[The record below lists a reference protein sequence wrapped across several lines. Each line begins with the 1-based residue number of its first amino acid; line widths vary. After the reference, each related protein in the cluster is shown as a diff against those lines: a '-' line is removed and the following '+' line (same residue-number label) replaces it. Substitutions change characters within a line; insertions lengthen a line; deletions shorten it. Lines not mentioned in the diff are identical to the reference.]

1 MLHIT
6 DITLR
11 IAGRALLQG
20 ASVDVPAGKR
30 AGLIGRN
37 GAGKSTLLKAI
48 LGEIGLDDGSIT
60 IRNGARVGTVA
71 QEAPAGETTP
81 LEAVLAADLE
91 RAALMHEAETTTDPN
106 RIGEAHARLLEI
118 DAHSA
123 PSRAAAIL
131 DGLGFDTEAQ
141 QRPLSSFSGGWRMRV
156 ALAAALFAE
165 PDLLLLDE
173 PSNHLD
179 LEAALWLENFLTTY
193 PRTLVIVS
201 HDRDLLDS
209 AVDMTIHFDNAKLVA
224 YPGGY
229 SQFERIRAE
238 RLAHDRAHAVK
249 RESERARLQAFVDRF
264 KAKASKATQAQ
275 SRMKRIA
282 KLEPMPTVLEEASIN
297 LAFPEPE
304 ELAPPL
310 ITLDGVSVGYET
322 GKPILKR
329 LGLRLDPDDRVALLG
344 ANGNGKS
351 TFAKLLA
358 GRLAAM
364 TGEMRRSNKLNV
376 GYFAQHQIEELTLGL
391 TARQQMASLMPK
403 ATDTEVRSRL
413 GRFGF
418 SQQKADVLVEKL
430 SGGEKARL
438 VFALITVDKPQ
449 LLILDEP
456 TNHLDIDARESLVRA
471 IGDFPGA
478 VILVSH
484 DRRLVDLVADRLW
497 LVEDGTVANFDGDV
511 EAYTKRV
518 LEKRR
523 RSGGAK
529 KAETEKPAKKSGGGV
544 SLGPLKKKAKAAE
557 ALVEKL
563 SAEKAILDAK
573 LADSKTYAKDPA
585 SLIFLTR
592 DHKSIGEKLAAAEAE
607 WLEVA
612 EELERLS

>member
-20 ASVDVPAGKR
+20 ASVDIPSGKR

-37 GAGKSTLLKAI
+37 GTGKSTLLKAI
-48 LGEIGLDDGSIT
+48 LGEIGLDDGTIT

-71 QEAPAGETTP
+71 QEAPAGDTSP

-106 RIGEAHARLLEI
+106 RIGEVHARLLEI

-131 DGLGFDTEAQ
+131 DGLGFDNEAQ
-141 QRPLSSFSGGWRMRV
+141 GRPLSSFSGGWRMRV

-179 LEAALWLENFLTTY
+179 LEAALWLENFLSTY

-209 AVDMTIHFDNAKLVA
+209 VVDMTVHLDNGKLVA

-238 RLAHDRAHAVK
+238 RLAHDRAHALK
-249 RESERARLQAFVDRF
+249 REAERARLQAFVDRF

-282 KLEPMPTVLEEASIN
+282 KLEPMPTVIEEASVD
-297 LAFPEPE
+297 LSFPEPE

-310 ITLDGVSVGYET
+310 ITMDGVSVGYEA
-322 GKPILKR
+322 GRPILKR

-358 GRLAAM
+358 GRLTPM
-364 TGEMRRSNKLNV
+364 GGELRKSNKLNA
-376 GYFAQHQIEELTLGL
+376 GYFAQHQIEELIPGL
-391 TARQQMASLMPK
+391 TARQQMALAMPK
-403 ATDTEVRSRL
+403 ATDTEVRARL

-418 SQQKADVLVEKL
+418 SQQKADVPVEKL

-456 TNHLDIDARESLVRA
+456 TNHLDIDAREALVRA

-497 LVEDGTVANFDGDV
+497 LVENGTVATFDGDV

-518 LEKRR
+518 LESRR
-523 RSGGAK
+523 KASSAK
-529 KAETEKPAKKSGGGV
+529 KAEAEKPVKKSGGGV
-544 SLGPLKKKAKAAE
+544 ALGPLKKRAKAAE

-563 SAEKAILDAK
+563 AAEMAILDAK
-573 LADSKTYAKDPA
+573 LADSRTYAKDPA
-585 SLIFLTR
+585 SLVFLTR
-592 DHKSIGEKLAAAEAE
+592 DHKTVGEKLAAAEAE
-607 WLEVA
+607 WLEAA
-612 EELERLS
+612 EALERAS